1 MIDLTII
8 NPKHIL
14 YQGEASSVFLP
25 GDHGEFVILPLH
37 APIVSLLKPG
47 EVVVNW
53 EERINITRGMVK
65 FDENKCVIVVEE

>member
-25 GDHGEFVILPLH
+25 GDQGEFEILPLH